1 MGVLFELVLFLL
13 FKPEKAGESMEN
25 IEKSFKYGAFIDDM
39 TLNNSTVAIGKDP
52 TLRLYKSRSGAA
64 AKDKPRRLWIS
75 KTRYYYTT
83 ELTAVELEKVR
94 SFIAAMQSYKAKK
107 AAGVKDLK
115 RPTAPR
121 FANIKPHKVDPKG
134 KYKDQSKWDNIAR
147 NFENVVV
154 NTFNCSG
161 QKVFGEYYITLTQRD
176 RRLKGEKVANA
187 QYNAFLKSFRRWI
200 SSKKTKAGKPFK
212 YSMLTVKEYGA
223 HGYHYHILLKLL
235 LDWRTIYN
243 FVDGAWKHGKV
254 YIESLTN
261 ALGLSRYF
269 FGASDERVSLVGD
282 QAIIK
287 EKIKEKENEIKD
299 FIRLAAA
306 ASKKGLK
313 DLAESYKDGAAYV
326 KEDLKQLRRS
336 LIKRDDTIVRSSGD
350 ISKTLRITTQDRF
363 FWNYIRK
370 HAKYLYS
377 ERVQVQDITD
387 TGEKIILNEVFSDFY
402 KLDTGQAAYLYKYVL
417 KLLDTGRAIRK

>member
-1 MGVLFELVLFLL
+1 MNLR
-13 FKPEKAGESMEN
+13 KAGEDMEN
-25 IEKSFKYGAFIDDM
+25 IEKTQQYGTYIDDM
-39 TLNNSTVAIGKDP
+39 TLNNSTVQIGKDP
-52 TLRLYKSRSGAA
+52 TFRLYKSRSGAS
-64 AKDKPRRLWIS
+64 AKDKPVKLWVS
-75 KTRYYYTT
+75 NTRYYYLH
-83 ELTAVELEKVR
+83 ELTQDQAVKVR
-94 SFIAAMQSYKAKK
+94 QFIKDKQKVKAAK
-107 AAGVKDLK
+107 AAGLKDVKTPLE
-115 RPTAPR
+115 PR
-121 FANIKPHKVDPKG
+121 FAHVKPHKIEPKPT
-134 KYKDQSKWDNIAR
+134 YKDKSKWDNIAR

-161 QKVFGEYYITLTQRD
+161 KKVFGEYYITLTQRD
-176 RRLKGEKVANA
+176 GRLRGEKVANA
-187 QYNAFLKSFRRWI
+187 QYNAFLKAFRRWI
-200 SSKKTKAGKPFK
+200 GSKKTKAGKPFK

-223 HGYHYHILLKLL
+223 QGYHYHILLKLL

-243 FVDGAWKHGKV
+243 FVDKAWKHGKV

-269 FGASDERVSLVGD
+269 FGSSNERVSLIGD

-287 EKIKEKENEIKD
+287 EKIKEKESEQKD

-313 DLAESYKDGAAYV
+313 DLAESYKQGAAYV

-336 LIKRDDTIVRSSGD
+336 LIKRDDTIMRSSGD

-363 FWNYIRK
+363 FWQYIRK

-377 ERVQVQDITD
+377 ERVQVQDITES
-387 TGEKIILNEVFSDFY
+387 GEKIILNEVFSDFY
-402 KLDTGQAAYLYKYVL
+402 KLDTGQAAYLYQYVL
-417 KLLDTGRAIRK
+417 KLLDQGRAVRK

>member
-1 MGVLFELVLFLL
+1 MFELARV
-13 FKPEKAGESMEN
+13 GESMEN
-25 IEKSFKYGAFIDDM
+25 IEKTQQYGTYIDDL

-64 AKDKPRRLWIS
+64 AKDKPVKLWVS
-75 KTRYYYTT
+75 NTRYYYLH
-83 ELTAVELEKVR
+83 ELTQDQAMKVR
-94 SFIAAMQSYKAKK
+94 KFIKDKK
-107 AAGVKDLK
+107 AAKAAKAAGLKDVKTPLE
-115 RPTAPR
+115 PR
-121 FANIKPHKVDPKG
+121 FSHVKPHKIEK
-134 KYKDQSKWDNIAR
+134 KSNFKDKKNWDNIAK
-147 NFENVVV
+147 NFENVVI

-161 QKVFGEYYITLTQRD
+161 NKVFGEYYITLTQRD

-223 HGYHYHILLKLL
+223 QGYHYHILLKIL
-235 LDWRTIYN
+235 LDWQTIYK

-254 YIESLTN
+254 YVESLTN
-261 ALGLSRYF
+261 ALGLSKYF
-269 FGASDERVSLVGD
+269 FGAANERVSLIGD
-282 QAIIK
+282 QALIK
-287 EKIKEKENEIKD
+287 EKIKEKESEIKD
-299 FIRLAAA
+299 FIRLAHAA
-306 ASKKGLK
+306 NRKGLK
-313 DLAESYKDGAAYV
+313 ELEKSYEQGAAYV

-363 FWNYIRK
+363 FWQYIRQ
-370 HAKYLYS
+370 HAKYIYS
-377 ERVQVQDITD
+377 ERVQVQDITE

-402 KLDTGQAAYLYKYVL
+402 KLEQGQAAYLYQYVL
-417 KLLDTGRAIRK
+417 KLLDQGRAVRK

>member
-1 MGVLFELVLFLL
+1 MLRVFLL
-13 FKPEKAGESMEN
+13 FKPAGVGESMEN
-25 IEKSFKYGAFIDDM
+25 IEKTQQYGTYIDDM

-75 KTRYYYTT
+75 KTRYYNTK
-83 ELTAVELEKVR
+83 ELNAVEIEKVR
-94 SFIAAMQSYKAKK
+94 SFITDMRSYRADK

-115 RPTAPR
+115 RPVEPR
-121 FANIKPHKVDPKG
+121 FSHVKPHKIDPKPT
-134 KYKDQSKWDNIAR
+134 YKDKSKWDNIAR

-161 QKVFGEYYITLTQRD
+161 NKVFGEYYITLTQRD
-176 RRLKGEKVANA
+176 GRLRGEKVANA
-187 QYNAFLKSFRRWI
+187 QYNAFLKAFRRWI
-200 SSKKTKAGKPFK
+200 SGKKTKAGKPFK

-235 LDWRTIYN
+235 LDWQTIYN
-243 FVDGAWKHGKV
+243 FVDKAWKHGKV

-261 ALGLSRYF
+261 SLGLSKYF
-269 FGASDERVSLVGD
+269 FGSSNERVSLIGD

-306 ASKKGLK
+306 ANKKGLK
-313 DLAESYKDGAAYV
+313 ELEQSYKDGAAYV

-336 LIKRDDTIVRSSGD
+336 LIKRDDTIMRSSGE

-417 KLLDTGRAIRK
+417 KLLDQGRATRK

>member
-1 MGVLFELVLFLL
+1 M
-13 FKPEKAGESMEN
+13 FKPARVGESMEN
-25 IEKSFKYGAFIDDM
+25 IEKTQQYGTYIDDL
-39 TLNNSTVAIGKDP
+39 TLSNSTVAIGKDP
-52 TLRLYKSRSGAA
+52 TFRLYKSRSGAA

-75 KTRYYYTT
+75 KTRYYNTK
-83 ELTAVELEKVR
+83 ELNAVELEKVR
-94 SFIAAMQSYKAKK
+94 SFITDMRSYKADK

-115 RPTAPR
+115 RPLEPR
-121 FANIKPHKVDPKG
+121 FAHVKPHKVEPKG
-134 KYKDQSKWDNIAR
+134 TYKDKNKWDNIAK
-147 NFENVVV
+147 NFENVVI

-161 QKVFGEYYITLTQRD
+161 KKVFGEYYITLTQADGRI
-176 RRLKGEKVANA
+176 RGEKVANA
-187 QYNAFLKSFRRWI
+187 QYNAFLKSFKRWI
-200 SSKKTKAGKPFK
+200 SAKKTKAGKPFK

-223 HGYHYHILLKLL
+223 QGYHYHILLKVL
-235 LDWRTIYN
+235 LDWKTVYN
-243 FVDGAWKHGKV
+243 FIDQAWKHGKV
-254 YIESLTN
+254 YVESLTN

-269 FGASDERVSLVGD
+269 FGASNERVSLIGD

-299 FIRLAAA
+299 FIRLAHAA
-306 ASKKGLK
+306 NRKGLT
-313 DLAESYKDGAAYV
+313 DLEESYNQGAAYV

-370 HAKYLYS
+370 HAKYIYS
-377 ERVQVQDITD
+377 ERVQVQDITE

-402 KLDTGQAAYLYKYVL
+402 KLETGQAAYLYKYVL
-417 KLLDTGRAIRK
+417 KLLDTGRAVRK

>member
-1 MGVLFELVLFLL
+1 
-13 FKPEKAGESMEN
+13 MEN
-25 IEKSFKYGAFIDDM
+25 IEKTQQYGTYIDDL

-52 TLRLYKSRSGAA
+52 TLRLYKSRSGQA
-64 AKDKPRRLWIS
+64 AKDKPRKLWIS
-75 KTRYYYTT
+75 KTRYYYDK
-83 ELTAVELEKVR
+83 ELTADQLIKVR
-94 SFIAAMQSYKAKK
+94 SFIDDMRSYKAKK
-107 AAGVKDLK
+107 AAGVKGLK
-115 RPTAPR
+115 RPVEPR
-121 FANIKPHKVDPKG
+121 FSQVKPHKVDPKAP
-134 KYKDQSKWDNIAR
+134 YKDKGKWDNIAR
-147 NFENVVV
+147 NFENVVI

-161 QKVFGEYYITLTQRD
+161 NKVFGEYYITLTQKD
-176 RRLKGEKVANA
+176 GRLRGEKVANA
-187 QYNAFLKSFRRWI
+187 QYNAFLKAFKRWI
-200 SSKKTKAGKPFK
+200 GAKKTKEGKPFK

-223 HGYHYHILLKLL
+223 QGYHYHILLKLL
-235 LDWRTIYN
+235 LDWRTIYK

-269 FGASDERVSLVGD
+269 FGSSNERVSLIGD

-287 EKIKEKENEIKD
+287 EKIKEKENEMKD

-313 DLAESYKDGAAYV
+313 DLAESYKQGAAYV

-363 FWNYIRK
+363 FWQYIRK

-377 ERVQVQDITD
+377 ERVQIQDITES
-387 TGEKIILNEVFSDFY
+387 GEKIILNEVFSDFY
-402 KLDTGQAAYLYKYVL
+402 KLEQGQVAYLYKYVL
-417 KLLDTGRAIRK
+417 KLLDTGRAVRK

>member
-1 MGVLFELVLFLL
+1 
-13 FKPEKAGESMEN
+13 MEN
-25 IEKSFKYGAFIDDM
+25 IEKSFKYGAFIDDL
-39 TLNNSTVAIGKDP
+39 TLNNSTIQFGKDQ

-64 AKDKPRRLWIS
+64 AKDKPRKLWIS
-75 KTRYYYTT
+75 KTRYYYLH
-83 ELTAVELEKVR
+83 ELTQDQVVKVR
-94 SFIAAMQSYKAKK
+94 DFIKDKK
-107 AAGVKDLK
+107 AAKAAKAAGIDVKTPLE
-115 RPTAPR
+115 PR
-121 FANIKPHKVDPKG
+121 FSHVKPHKIEPKPT
-134 KYKDQSKWDNIAR
+134 YKDKSKWDNIAR
-147 NFENVVV
+147 NFENVVI

-223 HGYHYHILLKLL
+223 QGYHYHILLKLL
-235 LDWRTIYN
+235 LDWQTIYN
-243 FVDGAWKHGKV
+243 FVDKAWKHGKV
-254 YIESLTN
+254 YVESLTN

-269 FGASDERVSLVGD
+269 FGASNERVSLIGD

-299 FIRLAAA
+299 FIRLAHAA
-306 ASKKGLK
+306 NKKGLK
-313 DLAESYKDGAAYV
+313 ELEQSYEQGAAYV

-363 FWNYIRK
+363 FWQYIRK
-370 HAKYLYS
+370 HAKYMYS

-402 KLDTGQAAYLYKYVL
+402 KLDTGQTAYLYQYVL
-417 KLLDTGRAIRK
+417 KLLDQGRAVRK

>member
-1 MGVLFELVLFLL
+1 MTET
-13 FKPEKAGESMEN
+13 
-25 IEKSFKYGAFIDDM
+25 IEKTQQYGTYIDDL

-64 AKDKPRRLWIS
+64 AKDKPVKLWVS
-75 KTRYYYTT
+75 NTRYYYLH
-83 ELTAVELEKVR
+83 ELTQDQAVKVR
-94 SFIAAMQSYKAKK
+94 QFIKDKQKVKAAK
-107 AAGVKDLK
+107 AAGLKDVKTPLE
-115 RPTAPR
+115 PR
-121 FANIKPHKVDPKG
+121 FSHVKPHKIDPKPT
-134 KYKDQSKWDNIAR
+134 YKDKSKWDNIAR
-147 NFENVVV
+147 NFENVVI

-161 QKVFGEYYITLTQRD
+161 NKVFGEYYITLTQADGRI
-176 RRLKGEKVANA
+176 RGEQVANA
-187 QYNAFLKSFRRWI
+187 QYNAFLKAFKRWI
-200 SSKKTKAGKPFK
+200 SGKKTKAGKPFK

-223 HGYHYHILLKLL
+223 QGYHYHILLKVL
-235 LDWRTIYN
+235 LDWRTVYKFI
-243 FVDGAWKHGKV
+243 DHAWKHGGV
-254 YIESLTN
+254 YVESLTN

-269 FGASDERVSLVGD
+269 FGDSNQRVSLIGD

-287 EKIKEKENEIKD
+287 EKIKEKESEIKD

-306 ASKKGLK
+306 ANKKGLK
-313 DLAESYKDGAAYV
+313 ELEESYKQGAAYV

-363 FWNYIRK
+363 FWQYIRK

-377 ERVQVQDITD
+377 ERVQIQDITE

-402 KLDTGQAAYLYKYVL
+402 KLETGQAAYLYKYVL
-417 KLLDTGRAIRK
+417 KLLDQGRAVRK

>member
-1 MGVLFELVLFLL
+1 
-13 FKPEKAGESMEN
+13 MEN
-25 IEKSFKYGAFIDDM
+25 IEKTQQYGTYIDDL
-39 TLNNSTVAIGKDP
+39 TLSNSTVAIGKDP

-64 AKDKPRRLWIS
+64 AKVQPRKLWIS

-83 ELTAVELEKVR
+83 ELNAVELEKVR

-107 AAGVKDLK
+107 AAGVKGLK
-115 RPTAPR
+115 RPVEPR
-121 FANIKPHKVDPKG
+121 FSHVKPHKIDPKPT
-134 KYKDQSKWDNIAR
+134 YKDKSKWDNIAR
-147 NFENVVV
+147 NFENVVI

-187 QYNAFLKSFRRWI
+187 QYNAFLKAFRRWI
-200 SSKKTKAGKPFK
+200 GSKKTKAGKPFK

-223 HGYHYHILLKLL
+223 QGVHYHILLKIL
-235 LDWRTIYN
+235 LDWRTVYN
-243 FVDGAWKHGKV
+243 FIDHAWKHGKV

-261 ALGLSRYF
+261 ALGLSKYF
-269 FGASDERVSLVGD
+269 FGASNERVSLVGD
-282 QAIIK
+282 QALIK
-287 EKIKEKENEIKD
+287 EKIKEKEKEMKD

-306 ASKKGLK
+306 ANKKGLK
-313 DLAESYKDGAAYV
+313 ELEQSYKDGAAYV

-363 FWNYIRK
+363 FWQYIRN

-377 ERVQVQDITD
+377 ERVQIQDITES
-387 TGEKIILNEVFSDFY
+387 GEKIILNEVFSDFY
-402 KLDTGQAAYLYKYVL
+402 KLDTGQAAYLYQYVL
-417 KLLDTGRAIRK
+417 KLLDQGRAVRK

>member
-1 MGVLFELVLFLL
+1 M
-13 FKPEKAGESMEN
+13 FKPAGVGESMEN
-25 IEKSFKYGAFIDDM
+25 IEKTQQYGTYIDDL
-39 TLNNSTVAIGKDP
+39 TLNNSSVAIGKGQ
-52 TLRLYKSRSGAA
+52 TLRLYKSRSGAS
-64 AKDKPRRLWIS
+64 AKDKPRKLWIS
-75 KTRYYYTT
+75 KTRYYNTK
-83 ELTAVELEKVR
+83 ELTAVEIEKVR
-94 SFIAAMQSYKAKK
+94 SFIIDMRSYRADK

-115 RPTAPR
+115 RPIEPR
-121 FANIKPHKVDPKG
+121 FSHVKPHKIEPKG
-134 KYKDQSKWDNIAR
+134 TYKDKSKWDNIAR
-147 NFENVVV
+147 NFENVVI

-187 QYNAFLKSFRRWI
+187 QYNAFLKAFRRWI
-200 SSKKTKAGKPFK
+200 GSKKTKAGKPFK

-223 HGYHYHILLKLL
+223 QGYHYHILLKIL

-243 FVDGAWKHGKV
+243 FIDKAWKHGKV
-254 YIESLTN
+254 YVESLTN

-269 FGASDERVSLVGD
+269 FGSTNERVSLIGD

-287 EKIKEKENEIKD
+287 EKIKEKESEIKD

-306 ASKKGLK
+306 ANKKGLK
-313 DLAESYKDGAAYV
+313 ELEQSYELGAAYV

-336 LIKRDDTIVRSSGD
+336 LIKRDDTVMRTSGD

-370 HAKYLYS
+370 HAKYIYS
-377 ERVQVQDITD
+377 ERVQVQDITES
-387 TGEKIILNEVFSDFY
+387 GEKIILNEVFSDFY
-402 KLDTGQAAYLYKYVL
+402 KLDTGQAAYLYQYVL
-417 KLLDTGRAIRK
+417 KLLDQGRAVRK

>member
-1 MGVLFELVLFLL
+1 
-13 FKPEKAGESMEN
+13 MEN
-25 IEKSFKYGAFIDDM
+25 IEKTQQYGTYIDDL

-75 KTRYYYTT
+75 KTRYYNSK
-83 ELTAVELEKVR
+83 ELNAVEIEKVR
-94 SFIAAMQSYKAKK
+94 SFIGDMRSYRADK

-115 RPTAPR
+115 RPIEPR
-121 FANIKPHKVDPKG
+121 FSHVKPHKVEPKG
-134 KYKDQSKWDNIAR
+134 KYKDKSKWDNIAR
-147 NFENVVV
+147 NFENVVI

-161 QKVFGEYYITLTQRD
+161 QKVFGEYYITLTQKDGRI
-176 RRLKGEKVANA
+176 RGEKVANA
-187 QYNAFLKSFRRWI
+187 QYNAFLKSFKRWI
-200 SSKKTKAGKPFK
+200 GSKKTKAGKPFK

-223 HGYHYHILLKLL
+223 HGYHYHILLKIL
-235 LDWRTIYN
+235 LDWQTIYN
-243 FVDGAWKHGKV
+243 FVDKAWKHGKV

-269 FGASDERVSLVGD
+269 FGSSNERVSLIGD
-282 QAIIK
+282 QVLIK
-287 EKIKEKENEIKD
+287 EKIKEKESEIKD
-299 FIRLAAA
+299 FIRLAKAA
-306 ASKKGLK
+306 NKK
-313 DLAESYKDGAAYV
+313 DLKELEQSYKDGAAYV

-336 LIKRDDTIVRSSGD
+336 LIKRDDAIVRSSGD

-402 KLDTGQAAYLYKYVL
+402 KLDTGQAAYLYQYVL
-417 KLLDTGRAIRK
+417 KLLDQGRAVRK

>member
-1 MGVLFELVLFLL
+1 
-13 FKPEKAGESMEN
+13 MET
-25 IEKSFKYGAFIDDM
+25 IEKSQQYGTYIDDL
-39 TLNNSTVAIGKDP
+39 TLSNSTVAIGKDP

-64 AKDKPRRLWIS
+64 AKDKPRKLWIS
-75 KTRYYYTT
+75 KSRYYYDT
-83 ELTAVELEKVR
+83 ELMADQLKKVR

-107 AAGVKDLK
+107 AAGVKGLK
-115 RPTAPR
+115 RPVEPR
-121 FANIKPHKVDPKG
+121 FAHKKPHKIEPKG
-134 KYKDQSKWDNIAR
+134 TYKDKSKWDNIAR
-147 NFENVVV
+147 NFENVVI

-161 QKVFGEYYITLTQRD
+161 NKVFGEYYITLTQKD
-176 RRLKGEKVANA
+176 GRLRGEKVANA

-200 SSKKTKAGKPFK
+200 GSKKTKGGKPFK

-223 HGYHYHILLKLL
+223 QGYHYHILLKLL
-235 LDWRTIYN
+235 LDWKTIYT
-243 FVDGAWKHGKV
+243 FIDKAWKHGKV

-261 ALGLSRYF
+261 ALGLSKYF
-269 FGASDERVSLVGD
+269 FGSSNERVSLVGD

-287 EKIKEKENEIKD
+287 EKIKEKENEMKD
-299 FIRLAAA
+299 FIRLAKIAA
-306 ASKKGLK
+306 KKGLK
-313 DLAESYKDGAAYV
+313 DLEQSYKDGAAYV

-350 ISKTLRITTQDRF
+350 ISKTLRITTQDPF
-363 FWNYIRK
+363 FWQYIRK

-377 ERVQVQDITD
+377 ERVQIQDITE

-417 KLLDTGRAIRK
+417 KLLDTGRATRK

>member
-1 MGVLFELVLFLL
+1 
-13 FKPEKAGESMEN
+13 MEN
-25 IEKSFKYGAFIDDM
+25 IEKTQQYGTYIDDM
-39 TLNNSTVAIGKDP
+39 TLNNSTVAIGKDQ

-64 AKDKPRRLWIS
+64 AKDKPRKLWIS
-75 KTRYYYTT
+75 KSRYYYDT
-83 ELTAVELEKVR
+83 ELTADQAIKVR
-94 SFIAAMQSYKAKK
+94 SFIDDMRSYKAKK
-107 AAGVKDLK
+107 AAGVKGLK
-115 RPTAPR
+115 RPVEPR
-121 FANIKPHKVDPKG
+121 FANIKPHKIEPKPT
-134 KYKDQSKWDNIAR
+134 YKDKSKWDNIAR
-147 NFENVVV
+147 NFENVVI

-161 QKVFGEYYITLTQRD
+161 QKVFGEYYITLTQKDGRI
-176 RRLKGEKVANA
+176 RGEKVANA
-187 QYNAFLKSFRRWI
+187 QYNAFLKSFKRWI

-212 YSMLTVKEYGA
+212 YSMLTVKEYGKQ
-223 HGYHYHILLKLL
+223 GYHYHILLKVL
-235 LDWRTIYN
+235 LDWQTIYN
-243 FVDGAWKHGKV
+243 FIDKAWKHGKV

-269 FGASDERVSLVGD
+269 FGASNERVSLVGD

-287 EKIKEKENEIKD
+287 EKIKQKEREQKD

-313 DLAESYKDGAAYV
+313 DLAESYKQGAAYV

-336 LIKRDDTIVRSSGD
+336 LIKRDDTIMRSSGD

-363 FWNYIRK
+363 FWQYIRK
-370 HAKYLYS
+370 HAKYIYS
-377 ERVQVQDITD
+377 ERVQIQDITE

-417 KLLDTGRAIRK
+417 KLLDTGRAVRK

>member
-1 MGVLFELVLFLL
+1 M
-13 FKPEKAGESMEN
+13 FKPAGVGESMEN
-25 IEKSFKYGAFIDDM
+25 IEKSFKYGAFIDDL

-52 TLRLYKSRSGAA
+52 TFRLYKSRSGAA

-107 AAGVKDLK
+107 AAGVKGLK
-115 RPTAPR
+115 RPVEPR
-121 FANIKPHKVDPKG
+121 FSHKKPHKIEPKG

-161 QKVFGEYYITLTQRD
+161 NKVFGEYYITLTQKD

-212 YSMLTVKEYGA
+212 YSMLTVKEYGVQ
-223 HGYHYHILLKLL
+223 GYHYHILLKIL
-235 LDWRTIYN
+235 LDWQTIYN
-243 FVDGAWKHGKV
+243 FIDKAWKHGKV

-269 FGASDERVSLVGD
+269 FGSSNERVSLIGD

-287 EKIKEKENEIKD
+287 EKIKEKENEMKD
-299 FIRLAAA
+299 FIRLAKAA
-306 ASKKGLK
+306 AKK
-313 DLAESYKDGAAYV
+313 DLKELEQSYKDGAAYV

-336 LIKRDDTIVRSSGD
+336 ITKRDDTIVRSSGD
-350 ISKTLRITTQDRF
+350 ISKTLRITTQDHF
-363 FWNYIRK
+363 FWQYIRK
-370 HAKYLYS
+370 HAKYIYS
-377 ERVQVQDITD
+377 ERVQVQDITE

-402 KLDTGQAAYLYKYVL
+402 KLDTGQAAYLYQYVL
-417 KLLDTGRAIRK
+417 KLLDQGRAVRK

>member
-1 MGVLFELVLFLL
+1 MNDN
-13 FKPEKAGESMEN
+13 MEN
-25 IEKSFKYGAFIDDM
+25 IEKTQQYGTYIDDL

-52 TLRLYKSRSGAA
+52 TLRLYKSRSGQA
-64 AKDKPRRLWIS
+64 AKDKPRKLWIS
-75 KTRYYYTT
+75 KTRYYYDK
-83 ELTAVELEKVR
+83 ELTADQLIKVR
-94 SFIAAMQSYKAKK
+94 SFIDDMRSYKAKK
-107 AAGVKDLK
+107 AAGVKGLK
-115 RPTAPR
+115 RPVEPR
-121 FANIKPHKVDPKG
+121 FSQVKPHKVDPKAP
-134 KYKDQSKWDNIAR
+134 YKDKGKWDNIAR
-147 NFENVVV
+147 NFENVVI

-161 QKVFGEYYITLTQRD
+161 NKVFGEYYITLTQKD
-176 RRLKGEKVANA
+176 GRLRGEKVANA
-187 QYNAFLKSFRRWI
+187 QYNAFLKAFKRWI
-200 SSKKTKAGKPFK
+200 GAKKTKEGKPFK

-223 HGYHYHILLKLL
+223 QGYHYHILLKLL
-235 LDWRTIYN
+235 LDWRTIYK

-269 FGASDERVSLVGD
+269 FGSSNERVSLIGD

-287 EKIKEKENEIKD
+287 EKIKEKENEMKD

-313 DLAESYKDGAAYV
+313 DLAESYKQGAAYV

-363 FWNYIRK
+363 FWQYIRK

-377 ERVQVQDITD
+377 ERVQIQDITES
-387 TGEKIILNEVFSDFY
+387 GEKIILNEVFSDFY
-402 KLDTGQAAYLYKYVL
+402 KLEQGQVAYLYKYVL
-417 KLLDTGRAIRK
+417 KLLDTGRAVRK

>member
-1 MGVLFELVLFLL
+1 MFELARV
-13 FKPEKAGESMEN
+13 GESMEN
-25 IEKSFKYGAFIDDM
+25 IEKTQQYGTYIDDL

-75 KTRYYYTT
+75 KTRYYNTS
-83 ELTAVELEKVR
+83 ELNAVEIEKVR
-94 SFIAAMQSYKAKK
+94 SFIGDMRSYRADK

-115 RPTAPR
+115 RPVEPR
-121 FANIKPHKVDPKG
+121 FSHVKPHKIEPKG

-147 NFENVVV
+147 NFENVVI

-161 QKVFGEYYITLTQRD
+161 NKVFGEYYITLTQKDGRI
-176 RRLKGEKVANA
+176 RGEQVANA
-187 QYNAFLKSFRRWI
+187 QYNAFLKAFKRWI
-200 SSKKTKAGKPFK
+200 GAKKTKAGKPFK

-223 HGYHYHILLKLL
+223 QGFHYHILLKIL
-235 LDWRTIYN
+235 LDWKTIYT
-243 FVDGAWKHGKV
+243 FIDKAWKHGKV

-269 FGASDERVSLVGD
+269 FGASNERVSLVGD

-287 EKIKEKENEIKD
+287 EKIKEKENEMKD
-299 FIRLAAA
+299 FIRLAKAA
-306 ASKKGLK
+306 NKK
-313 DLAESYKDGAAYV
+313 DLKELEQSYLDGAKYV

-336 LIKRDDTIVRSSGD
+336 LIKRDDTIMRSSGD

-363 FWNYIRK
+363 FWQYIRK

-377 ERVQVQDITD
+377 ERVQVQDITE

-402 KLDTGQAAYLYKYVL
+402 KLDTGQAAYLYQYVL
-417 KLLDTGRAIRK
+417 KLLDQGRAVRK

>member
-1 MGVLFELVLFLL
+1 
-13 FKPEKAGESMEN
+13 MEN
-25 IEKSFKYGAFIDDM
+25 IEKTQQYGTYIDDL

-75 KTRYYYTT
+75 KTRYYNTS
-83 ELTAVELEKVR
+83 ELNAVEIEKVR
-94 SFIAAMQSYKAKK
+94 SFIGDMRSYRADK

-115 RPTAPR
+115 RPVEPR
-121 FANIKPHKVDPKG
+121 FSHVKPHKIEPKG
-134 KYKDQSKWDNIAR
+134 TYKDKSKWDNIAR
-147 NFENVVV
+147 NFENVVI

-161 QKVFGEYYITLTQRD
+161 NKVFGEYYITLTQADGRI
-176 RRLKGEKVANA
+176 RGEQVANA
-187 QYNAFLKSFRRWI
+187 QYNAFLKAFRRWI
-200 SSKKTKAGKPFK
+200 SGKKTKAGKPFK

-223 HGYHYHILLKLL
+223 HGYHYHILLKIL
-235 LDWRTIYN
+235 LDWQTLYN
-243 FVDGAWKHGKV
+243 FIDHAWKHGKV
-254 YIESLTN
+254 YVESLTN

-269 FGASDERVSLVGD
+269 FGDSNQRVSLIGD

-299 FIRLAAA
+299 FIRLAHAA
-306 ASKKGLK
+306 NKKGLK
-313 DLAESYKDGAAYV
+313 ELEQSYEQGAAYV

-363 FWNYIRK
+363 FWQYIRK
-370 HAKYLYS
+370 HAKYIYS
-377 ERVQVQDITD
+377 ERVQVQDITE

-402 KLDTGQAAYLYKYVL
+402 KLEQGQAAYLYKYVL
-417 KLLDTGRAIRK
+417 KLLDTGRATRK

>member
-1 MGVLFELVLFLL
+1 MFELARV
-13 FKPEKAGESMEN
+13 GESMEN
-25 IEKSFKYGAFIDDM
+25 IEKQQQYGTYIDDL

-75 KTRYYYTT
+75 KTRYYNTS
-83 ELTAVELEKVR
+83 ELNAVEIEKVR
-94 SFIAAMQSYKAKK
+94 SFIGDMRSYRADK

-115 RPTAPR
+115 RPLEPR
-121 FANIKPHKVDPKG
+121 FAHVKPHKIEPKS
-134 KYKDQSKWDNIAR
+134 KFKDKSKWDNIAR
-147 NFENVVV
+147 NFENVVI

-161 QKVFGEYYITLTQRD
+161 QKVFGEYYITLTQKD

-200 SSKKTKAGKPFK
+200 SSKKTKGGKPFK

-223 HGYHYHILLKLL
+223 QGYHYHILLKVL
-235 LDWRTIYN
+235 LDWKTIYN
-243 FVDGAWKHGKV
+243 FIDKAWKHGKV

-269 FGASDERVSLVGD
+269 FGSSNERVSLVGD

-299 FIRLAAA
+299 FIRLAKAA
-306 ASKKGLK
+306 NKK
-313 DLAESYKDGAAYV
+313 DLKELEQSYLDGAAYV

-370 HAKYLYS
+370 HAKYMYS
-377 ERVQVQDITD
+377 ERVQIQDITES
-387 TGEKIILNEVFSDFY
+387 GEKIILNEVFSDFY
-402 KLDTGQAAYLYKYVL
+402 KLDTGQAAYLYQYVL
-417 KLLDTGRAIRK
+417 KLLDTGRAVRK